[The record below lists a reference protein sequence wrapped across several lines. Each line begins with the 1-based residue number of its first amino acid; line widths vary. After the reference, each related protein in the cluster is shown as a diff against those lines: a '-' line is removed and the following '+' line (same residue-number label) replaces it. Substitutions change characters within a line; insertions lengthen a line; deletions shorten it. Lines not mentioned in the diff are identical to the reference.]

1 PDLAAAHRARGN
13 LFLTADT
20 NWTAAEA
27 EYRRAVELAPND
39 AGAKSSLGSL
49 LASLGQPGQAA
60 ELNRPALAANPLS
73 AFRHYWLASY
83 LLALGRL
90 DEATQAIGKA
100 IELQPGTPGLHT
112 GLAIIEILRGDAR
125 AALAAARQE
134 PEGIWRNVALALA
147 LQIGD
152 DRAAADAALKT
163 LIDTQA

>member
-1 PDLAAAHRARGN
+1 
-13 LFLTADT
+13 
-20 NWTAAEA
+20 
-27 EYRRAVELAPND
+27 
-39 AGAKSSLGSL
+39 
-49 LASLGQPGQAA
+49 
-60 ELNRPALAANPLS
+60 
-73 AFRHYWLASY
+73 Y

-100 IELQPGTPGLHT
+100 IDLRPGTPGLHT
-112 GLAIIEILRGDAR
+112 SLAIIGILRGDAR

-163 LIDTQA
+163 LIDTHADQAAYQIAEVYALRQEPDAMFMWLDRAWASRDPGVSLLLYDPIVL